1 MTPDNQL
8 EQSIVEIA
16 RRARSAA
23 QKLAKASSAQKDEG
37 LRVIAANLRGRTSP
51 LLQSNRKDVERA
63 KQAGLTSALI
73 DRLTLTKKRI
83 EAMAAGLD
91 EITRLP
97 DPVGEVTRMWR
108 RPNGLRIGKVR
119 VPIGVI
125 GFIYESRPNVTVD
138 AAGLC
143 VKSGNAIILRGGS
156 EAIESNSAVAEV
168 VALSLGQAGL
178 PEDCVQLL
186 RMTDRAAVNIMLKL
200 DEYIDLI
207 IPRGGKPLIKLVV
220 ENSMIPVIMHYEGI
234 CHTYVDEFADLD
246 MAETICMNAK
256 VQRPGVCNAMETLL
270 VHSRVAEEFLPRMC
284 KSYTDAS
291 VEIRGCDKTRKILPK
306 AKAATDEDWRT
317 EYLDL
322 ILSVKV
328 VDSIDEAIEH
338 IARYGSAHSDAIVTE
353 NYRRAQQFIEEVD
366 SSAVFVNAST
376 RFNDGFEFGLGAEI
390 GISTNRLHCR
400 GPMGLE
406 ELTTYKYIVYGN
418 GQIRQ

>member
-1 MTPDNQL
+1 VTNDRQL
-8 EQSIVEIA
+8 EKTIVDIA
-16 RRARSAA
+16 RRARAA
-23 QKLAKASSAQKDEG
+23 ARGLATMSSVRKDEA
-37 LRVIAANLRGRTSP
+37 LEVMARNLRAQAQAILER
-51 LLQSNRKDVERA
+51 NRKDVERA
-63 KQAGLTSALI
+63 KEAKLSNSMI
-73 DRLTLTKKRI
+73 DRLTLSEDRI
-83 EAMAAGLD
+83 EAMAAGL
-91 EITRLP
+91 EQIMSLP
-97 DPVGEVTRMWR
+97 DPVGETVRMWK

-156 EAIESNSAVAEV
+156 EAIESNSALADII
-168 VALSLGQAGL
+168 AASLRQVQL
-178 PEDCVQLL
+178 PEDCVQLI
-186 RMTDRAAVNIMLKL
+186 RMTDRAAVGAMLGL

-207 IPRGGKPLIKLVV
+207 IPRGGKPLIRLVV
-220 ENSMIPVIMHYEGI
+220 ENSSIPVIMHYEGI
-234 CHTYVDEFADLD
+234 CHTYVDEYADLD
-246 MAETICMNAK
+246 MAESICMNAK

-270 VHSRVAEEFLPRMC
+270 VHSRVAEAFLPRMWNRL
-284 KSYTDAS
+284 SAAGIE
-291 VEIRGCDKTRKILPK
+291 VRGCERTRAILPQ
-306 AKAATDEDWRT
+306 AAPASDEDWST

-328 VDSIDEAIEH
+328 VDSIEQAIEH
-338 IARYGSAHSDAIVTE
+338 IGRYGSAHSDAIVTE
-353 NYRRAQQFIEEVD
+353 NYGNAQKFVEKVD

-406 ELTTYKYIVYGN
+406 ELTTTKYVVYGN
-418 GQIRQ
+418 GQVRG